1 MSLRE
6 GEHQAII
13 PGLPDD
19 LAIQCLARISHGYH
33 GVLECV
39 SKRWRDVM
47 RSSAYSH
54 IKAANG
60 WSGDWWFVLTERQ
73 HDGQWN
79 AYDPEANNW
88 HHLPRFHTDEPPGDH
103 LGFSCVSVSK
113 KFLVI
118 GGFYESPLSP
128 IFPELKTFVMNDV
141 WLFDPFKKQWSRRAS
156 MKMPRSEFACVVISG
171 KVYVAGGYNSSE
183 PGGITN
189 AEIYDPVTDRWED
202 LPSMPFPQMECS
214 GVSYQGR
221 FHVIGGKVNRDSPNT
236 YDVFDPNKGVW
247 HTVEYTW
254 PFSRM
259 MWFSIAVMKERIYV
273 ITEWDA
279 DTIRARNTQTE
290 EWCTVVVLPPIVLA
304 DHSRPLETFGYGFV
318 GSRGKLYV
326 IGGKALKYLSDD
338 REFEITKLNMVRFC
352 NPTVLPLEWKEAK
365 PMRGAGGN
373 VRGCAVLEE

>member
-1 MSLRE
+1 MIRSRNCRPVMHKKKKKRLTRLINDFPTIKVPISIGLKRRIIQKIWSGPSGWQYLDVASLSLSLKKKPKKSGASHLEKICRCKRRDWYPIPHGSKFYCLPNKLWVQPQKISSSIPSLWRE

-47 RSSAYSH
+47 RSSVYSH

-60 WSGDWWFVLTERQ
+60 WSGYWWFVLTERQ

-103 LGFSCVSVSK
+103 LGFSCVTVCK

-128 IFPELKTFVMNDV
+128 IFPELKTSVMDDV
-141 WLFDPFKKQWSRRAS
+141 WLFDPFEKQWSRRAS
-156 MKMPRSEFACVVISG
+156 MKMPRSEFACVVTSG
-171 KVYVAGGYNSSE
+171 KVHVAGGYNSSE

-189 AEIYDPVTDRWED
+189 AEVYDPVTDRWED
-202 LPSMPFPQMECS
+202 LPPMPFPQMECS
-214 GVSYQGR
+214 GVSR
-221 FHVIGGKVNRDSPNT
+221 VDFMSL
-236 YDVFDPNKGVW
+236 
-247 HTVEYTW
+247 VE
-254 PFSRM
+254 
-259 MWFSIAVMKERIYV
+259 K
-273 ITEWDA
+273 
-279 DTIRARNTQTE
+279 
-290 EWCTVVVLPPIVLA
+290 
-304 DHSRPLETFGYGFV
+304 
-318 GSRGKLYV
+318 
-326 IGGKALKYLSDD
+326 
-338 REFEITKLNMVRFC
+338 
-352 NPTVLPLEWKEAK
+352 
-365 PMRGAGGN
+365 
-373 VRGCAVLEE
+373 